1 MQYDID
7 INGPYKELFLY
18 VRELLLSFEDMRE
31 KRTSYI
37 TSFYCEGS
45 GICYIKTHDTGL
57 TIAMFKGAYLK
68 DEHTLFSGLG
78 KTIRHMYMTN
88 KKDIKKDI
96 LLEYFQNAIVYNIE
110 KEEKKLMAKLYKK
123 NKVSY

>member
-18 VRELLLSFEDMRE
+18 VRELLLSFEDVKER
-31 KRTSYI
+31 RTTHL

-45 GICYIKTHDTGL
+45 GICYIKTGDDGL
-57 TIAMFKGAYLK
+57 TIAMFKGAFLHDPYK
-68 DEHTLFSGLG
+68 LFSGSG
-78 KTIRHMYMTN
+78 KTIRHMYM
-88 KKDIKKDI
+88 KDEKDISKAI
-96 LLEYFQNAIVYNIE
+96 LLEYFQNGIVYNIE
-110 KEEKKLMAKLYKK
+110 KEEKKIMVKLYKK